1 MIAAAMLAA
10 GASTR
15 MGKNK
20 LALPWGDSTVLET
33 TMTIASMG
41 DFAYRLIVLGHESA
55 LWCSKW
61 QYWLENDQLGWDVYF
76 NPDYLQGQGTSVA
89 CLAKQLVL
97 NYDYADAEAAMFF
110 LGDEPLLKPETIYK
124 LIEVWRNDKDRI
136 VVPTYQ
142 GKRGNPVIFPRSTF
156 NDMMLLNADE
166 GPRAMINRNPG
177 QTIFVPVED
186 RGIIVDLDT
195 EDVYLQE
202 VQNNVSFDERSR

>member
-33 TMTIASMG
+33 TMTIASTG
-41 DFAYRLIVLGHESA
+41 DFCHRLIVLGHESA

-61 QYWLENDQLGWDVYF
+61 QYWLEDDQLGWDVYF
-76 NPDYLQGQGTSVA
+76 NPNYLKGQGTSVA
-89 CLAKQLVL
+89 CLAEQLAL
-97 NYDYADAEAAMFF
+97 NYDYADTEAAMFF
-110 LGDEPLLKPETIYK
+110 LGDEPLLQPSTIQK
-124 LIEVWRNDKDRI
+124 LIEVWRKDKDKI

-156 NDMMLLNADE
+156 RDMMLLNADE
-166 GPRAMINRNPG
+166 GPRAMINRNTG
-177 QTIFVPVED
+177 QTVFVPVED
-186 RGIIVDLDT
+186 RGIVVDLDT

-202 VQNNVSFDERSR
+202 VQKQC